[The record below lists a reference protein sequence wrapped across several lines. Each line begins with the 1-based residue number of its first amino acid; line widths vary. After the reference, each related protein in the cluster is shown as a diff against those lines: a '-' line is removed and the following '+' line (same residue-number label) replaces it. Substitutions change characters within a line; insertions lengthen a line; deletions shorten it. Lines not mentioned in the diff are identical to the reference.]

1 MSEAAFKGTTQSGC
15 HRAAFA
21 LVLSQAGDLDALR
34 RRMQSRDRRARRLIA
49 RVIDDEYFQSMGAEC
64 GADRT
69 QHAVMISAGHD
80 GAKHRFQALTN
91 RIRRMPIAP
100 TGEAAGRTN
109 TRRVKIRW
117 HWHPCG

>member
-49 RVIDDEYFQSMGAEC
+49 RVIDDEYSQSMDSEG
-64 GADRT
+64 GADRP
-69 QHAVMISAGHD
+69 QRGAMISARD
-80 GAKHRFQALTN
+80 DSAKLGLHALTK
-91 RIRRMPIAP
+91 RIRPRPEVLDRL
-100 TGEAAGRTN
+100 GSRTYEQPSCEN
-109 TRRVKIRW
+109 TW
-117 HWHPCG
+117 HWCPHT